1 MARRC
6 PACDTPASESSLL
19 LSRIAAGGDPVMT
32 LVCPRCTLAQT
43 GRAAF
48 SSGAGYRARL
58 CSRDPFEAIEQDDG
72 YLVAAGDVR
81 REALRRARLDDL
93 EHALAASGRRRRAR
107 VLQIGARDEELLA
120 RANDRLN
127 AKVIALEPWLPWA
140 QRARTRGL
148 ACDASTLEAWRR
160 RGSFDVIVEHDLLT
174 HLADPCEHLRTI
186 ASRLAEGGVALIEV
200 PNLLVATGV
209 SHEHVLSAA
218 RPWWFTPRALV
229 ALCKRAG
236 LAPFFLAADERLRVL
251 CRRAA
256 PNALVPPG
264 PDAHEVAQI
273 VWGNDLR
280 LQLKRALASVG
291 AAPQS
296 LRAAAAIHARCSHAN
311 VRADLAI
318 EIANACERCSDLDN
332 AAHWLQQ
339 SLRDRADDEVQRT
352 LARLCEVREK
362 IAQIWTAE
370 VAANDDGHAAIRLAS

>member
-19 LSRIAAGGDPVMT
+19 LSRIAMTEPVMT
-32 LVCPRCTLAQT
+32 LLCPRCTLAQT

-48 SSGAGYRARL
+48 SSAAGYRARV
-58 CSRDPFEAIEQDDG
+58 CSRDPFESIEQDDG

-93 EHALAASGRRRRAR
+93 EHALAASGRRRRPR
-107 VLQIGARDEELLA
+107 VLQIGARDEELVA
-120 RANDRLN
+120 RTRDRLH

-140 QRARTRGL
+140 QRARARGI

-174 HLADPCEHLRTI
+174 HLADPCEHLRAI
-186 ASRLAEGGVALIEV
+186 ATRLAEGGVAVIEV
-200 PNLLVATGV
+200 PNLLAATGV
-209 SHEHVLSAA
+209 SHEDVLSAA

-236 LAPFFLAADERLRVL
+236 LVPFFLAADERLRVL

-256 PNALVPPG
+256 PNAVVPPG

-296 LRAAAAIHARCSHAN
+296 LRAAAAIHARCSQAN

-332 AAHWLQQ
+332 AAHWLQL

-352 LARLCEVREK
+352 LDRLCEVRAK

-370 VAANDDGHAAIRLAS
+370 VAANDNLAEPYRLAS